1 MVSLLDAEN
10 CQFGH
15 NRARNGGAVHV
26 VDSNRGSIHRCHFAE
41 NMAGGLLGDNSNLMP
56 QNGTRGDATIPLK
69 NNAGHGGAI
78 FFEDAQHFN
87 ITAPE
92 FLSNLAHGRGGAF
105 HCAKSGNLALSN
117 SRFLNNSALHTG
129 GAISVHRGNLSL
141 SIDQFTKNHAVNGSL
156 LSVSGGIVNG
166 SGIQTYQN
174 MADEH
179 GGLVY
184 CTNPSSIRLA
194 TSKFV
199 DDGSQLGDS
208 FMANCSCQVAIVE
221 SKIVCSNDD
230 VRGCG
235 LVAAPDAMCD
245 SGVTLKTANVI
256 YYNKFWSIFKLI
268 VPALVSVPLL
278 ILIARFCMLLWT
290 GTAKKLGVWKEDV
303 EPEPLLI
310 DGYPDIWGPL
320 LDDHA
325 DNDNH
330 PRSNL
335 HVHSTDML
343 DEHVPWDPSTNRRPS
358 TFHRPAAMR
367 ASVRPVDSVQSM
379 TLRSHRLRMED
390 DLLCSPNTVGA
401 DSKKVD
407 YCISNFDD
415 SATAVAPDIKC
426 YGITGQQQ
434 HPLCTPSLKEHRIT
448 VDDDTPSSVE
458 DLRRHICHTIHEQQD
473 FRFEYEQMIETRFE
487 SSIFD

>member
-10 CQFGH
+10 CQFYH
-15 NRARNGGAVHV
+15 NHAHNGGAVHV
-26 VDSNRGSIHRCHFAE
+26 VDSRNGSIYRCHFAE
-41 NMAGGLLGDNSNLMP
+41 NRAGGQLEGHSNP
-56 QNGTRGDATIPLK
+56 TSQNGTRENTTIQSANK
-69 NNAGHGGAI
+69 AGHGGAM

-92 FLSNLAHGRGGAF
+92 FLSNLAHGHGGAF
-105 HCAKSGNLALSN
+105 HCVESDNLALSH

-129 GAISVHRGNLSL
+129 GAISVHQGNLSL

-166 SGIQTYQN
+166 SELQTYQN

-184 CTNPSSIRLA
+184 CTSPSHIRLA
-194 TSKFV
+194 TSKFI

-208 FMANCSCQVAIVE
+208 FMANCSCHVAIVE

-230 VRGCG
+230 ISGCG

-245 SGVTLKTANVI
+245 SDVTLKTANVI

-290 GTAKKLGVWKEDV
+290 RTAKKLGVWKDV
-303 EPEPLLI
+303 EQEPLLI

-320 LDDHA
+320 LDDNA
-325 DNDNH
+325 DTDNH
-330 PRSNL
+330 RRSTL
-335 HVHSTDML
+335 HDSLHLNSDAIL
-343 DEHVPWDPSTNRRPS
+343 SEHIPSDATTYRSSNFRRP
-358 TFHRPAAMR
+358 TAMH
-367 ASVRPVDSVQSM
+367 ASVHPVDSVRSM
-379 TLRSHRLRMED
+379 TLQSHQLLMED
-390 DLLCSPNTVGA
+390 DLTDSPNTVGTV
-401 DSKKVD
+401 SKNID
-407 YCISNFDD
+407 LSSDLD
-415 SATAVAPDIKC
+415 SATAVASRIKC
-426 YGITGQQQ
+426 YGITGQQ
-434 HPLCTPSLKEHRIT
+434 HPFCTTPLKEHRIT
-448 VDDDTPSSVE
+448 VDDDTPSSTE
-458 DLRRHICHTIHEQQD
+458 DRRRYICHTIHEQQD
-473 FRFEYEQMIETRFE
+473 FKFEYEQMIETKFE